1 MPISKSQL
9 INELVIGLKEL
20 LPEKKAKELKLVAE
34 NLADHLLA
42 ELAPDIYEDEGEDDP
57 QGDADLLDK
66 IDESGDGEDDDE

>member
-9 INELVIGLKEL
+9 INELCIGLKDQI
-20 LPEKKAKELKLVAE
+20 PEKKAKELKLVAE

-57 QGDADLLDK
+57 QADADLMDK
-66 IDESGDGEDDDE
+66 IGETDEEEDDEG